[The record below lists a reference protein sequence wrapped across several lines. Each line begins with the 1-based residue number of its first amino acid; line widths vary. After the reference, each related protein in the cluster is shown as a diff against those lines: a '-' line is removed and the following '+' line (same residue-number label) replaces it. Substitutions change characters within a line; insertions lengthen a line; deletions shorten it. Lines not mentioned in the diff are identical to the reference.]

1 MLKNRIIKIPESETN
16 FLFGVRGSGKT
27 SLLKRLF
34 PSALYID
41 LLDTSLYQNY
51 LSNIGQF
58 YETVNAFRND
68 GLVIVDEIQKMPH
81 LLDEVHR
88 LIESSNRRFILT
100 GSSARK
106 IKAKGVNLL
115 GGRAG
120 TKFLHPFIPEELG
133 EDFDLN
139 QALRYGLLPI
149 VWSST
154 NRSNKLK
161 NYTET
166 YFKEEIKAE
175 ALVRNLP
182 AFARFL
188 EVASLCHGQR
198 VNMESVARDS
208 QVPRH
213 SVSNFFSILEDTML
227 GFFLPA
233 YYPRL
238 RIKEQKS
245 NKFYL
250 IDPGLARALKKNFGP
265 VSVEEKGFL
274 FEGLVAQILRAY
286 GDYRDLYDSIYYWSS
301 SEAKTTEVD
310 FLLKRGK
317 ELIAI
322 EVKAKT
328 QVSSQDY
335 RGLKAINELPTVKKR
350 IVVYL
355 GKAIR
360 KTEEG
365 VDIWPF
371 DFFCKNLEEDF
382 ESPVIYEQKKSVRL
396 PPIKENL
403 LLEPS
408 KFSIHPSTN
417 KKQWEEYKGLD
428 WSKNKKD
435 KG

>member
-1 MLKNRIIKIPESETN
+1 M
-16 FLFGVRGSGKT
+16 
-27 SLLKRLF
+27 
-34 PSALYID
+34 
-41 LLDTSLYQNY
+41 
-51 LSNIGQF
+51 
-58 YETVNAFRND
+58 
-68 GLVIVDEIQKMPH
+68 
-81 LLDEVHR
+81 
-88 LIESSNRRFILT
+88 
-100 GSSARK
+100 
-106 IKAKGVNLL
+106 
-115 GGRAG
+115 
-120 TKFLHPFIPEELG
+120 
-133 EDFDLN
+133 
-139 QALRYGLLPI
+139 
-149 VWSST
+149 
-154 NRSNKLK
+154 
-161 NYTET
+161 
-166 YFKEEIKAE
+166 
-175 ALVRNLP
+175 
-182 AFARFL
+182 
-188 EVASLCHGQR
+188 
-198 VNMESVARDS
+198 
-208 QVPRH
+208 
-213 SVSNFFSILEDTML
+213 
-227 GFFLPA
+227 
-233 YYPRL
+233 
-238 RIKEQKS
+238 
-245 NKFYL
+245 
-250 IDPGLARALKKNFGP
+250 
-265 VSVEEKGFL
+265 
-274 FEGLVAQILRAY
+274 
-286 GDYRDLYDSIYYWSS
+286 
-301 SEAKTTEVD
+301 D

>member
-1 MLKNRIIKIPESETN
+1 MLKNRIINIPENETN
-16 FLFGVRGSGKT
+16 FLFGIRGSGKT

-41 LLDTSLYQNY
+41 LLDASLYQSY
-51 LSNIGQF
+51 LSNIGLF
-58 YETVNAFRND
+58 YERVNAFRND
-68 GLVIVDEIQKMPH
+68 GLVIVDEIQKIPL

-88 LIESSNRRFILT
+88 LIESSNRHFILT

-106 IKAKGVNLL
+106 IRAKGINLL

-120 TKFLHPFIPEELG
+120 KMLLHPFVPEELG

-139 QALRYGLLPI
+139 QALHYGLLPI

-154 NRSNKLK
+154 NRSKKLR
-161 NYTET
+161 NYTEAYLT
-166 YFKEEIKAE
+166 EEIKAE

-188 EVASLCHGQR
+188 EVAALYHGQV
-198 VNMESVARDS
+198 VNMSAVARDS
-208 QVPRH
+208 ENKIHHIR
-213 SVSNFFSILEDTML
+213 NFFSILEDTML

-233 YYPRL
+233 YQAKL
-238 RIKEQKS
+238 RVKERKS

-265 VSVEEKGFL
+265 VSVEEKGSL
-274 FEGLVAQILRAY
+274 FEGLIAQILRAY
-286 GDYRDLYDSIYYWSS
+286 KDYCDLYEDIYYWSS
-301 SEAKTTEVD
+301 SEAKKTEVD

-335 RGLKAINELPTVKKR
+335 KGLKAISKLPTVKRR

-365 VDIWPF
+365 IEIWPF
-371 DFFCKNLEEDF
+371 DFFCKNLKKNF
-382 ESPVIYEQKKSVRL
+382 ESPV
-396 PPIKENL
+396 
-403 LLEPS
+403 
-408 KFSIHPSTN
+408 F
-417 KKQWEEYKGLD
+417 
-428 WSKNKKD
+428 
-435 KG
+435 